1 MTLRFV
7 ITDLAKNYRYN
18 LTMYHFQSITDPTQ
32 ASVGD
37 GQVLVQ
43 NISGRPFRVGTP
55 GFLVPPAGYAVVDAS
70 DPIVQHNLRTKRI
83 VKKQA
88 PTNVSNSSA
97 APTKKA
103 KKKKSEVVEVAEEEV
118 IEVQASEMPNT
129 EEVQSVEA
137 SFSEEPLQVVDE
149 VVAESETVEDI
160 RSEEEA
166 LAPKSD
172 SSIL

>member
-1 MTLRFV
+1 M
-7 ITDLAKNYRYN
+7 
-18 LTMYHFQSITDPTQ
+18 
-32 ASVGD
+32 
-37 GQVLVQ
+37 
-43 NISGRPFRVGTP
+43 
-55 GFLVPPAGYAVVDAS
+55 
-70 DPIVQHNLRTKRI
+70 
-83 VKKQA
+83 
-88 PTNVSNSSA
+88 
-97 APTKKA
+97 
-103 KKKKSEVVEVAEEEV
+103 VEVAEEEV